1 MYNNKTWRSAADLF
15 ILNSL
20 KALPIAPVLA
30 IDSAISCHACHR
42 QYPLQ
47 GTWKGSVVALD
58 PGLVVHNRARD
69 SLFVGLSVVL

>member
-47 GTWKGSVVALD
+47 RAVERIRCRSGSWLGRSQSGT
-58 PGLVVHNRARD
+58 
-69 SLFVGLSVVL
+69 